1 MKRLLIGS
9 VAAALLLAQAA
20 GAQPAPDTTATL
32 TVFQWINPQIIES
45 TDRAI
50 ARFKERYP
58 NVTVETQ
65 FVPQPS
71 WGEYNSAMLNQ
82 VASGGTP
89 DIFASAIEGFS
100 EIASKGILR
109 DLTEVIANDPD
120 AQTVL
125 GDIDANLLEGMKTRP
140 SGELNFFPTEW
151 NNIVMF
157 YNKDMFDA
165 AGLPYPAADWTWE
178 EFRETAKALTISDAN
193 GNVTQY
199 GYFVPGFNFGLQPWF
214 MTNNAGVLDADW
226 RAPTVGTPEF
236 AESLQFLY
244 DLIHVDGSAPVFEG
258 GVGDNKF
265 VAGQVAMFS
274 AGHWPIPEIV
284 ASGMTNVGVQ
294 VMPSAGVST
303 TVFGIGGLSITEASE
318 NPDLAWEFIKEM
330 TGPEYQQELAGSLR
344 SIPSSRS
351 VATTPEYLAFPDNA
365 QIFYGSAATA
375 LPVPA
380 PPNFAQV
387 EEIFMRQVG
396 SYLTDNQDLETT
408 IAELNR
414 ELDRA
419 MARAYD

>member
-1 MKRLLIGS
+1 MKRLLMSG
-9 VAAALLLAQAA
+9 VAGAVLFAQAA

-32 TVFQWINPQIIES
+32 TIFQWINPQIIES

-50 ARFKERYP
+50 ERFKERYP

-109 DLTEVIANDPD
+109 DLTDVIATDPD
-120 AQTVL
+120 AQAVL
-125 GDIDANLLEGMKTRP
+125 SDIDANLLEGMKTRP

-165 AGLPYPAADWTWE
+165 AGIDYPAADWDWE
-178 EFRETAKALTISDAN
+178 DFRATAEALTVRDGN
-193 GNVTQY
+193 GNVSQY

-214 MTNNAGVLDADW
+214 MTNAASVLDADW
-226 RAPTVGTPEF
+226 REPTVDTPQF
-236 AESLQFLY
+236 AESLQFLH
-244 DLIHVDGSAPVFEG
+244 DLIHADGSAPAFEG
-258 GVGDNKF
+258 GVGDDKF

-274 AGHWPIPEIV
+274 AGHWPIPEII
-284 ASGMTNVGVQ
+284 ASGLTNVGVQ
-294 VMPSAGVST
+294 VMPANEVST
-303 TVFGIGGLSITEASE
+303 TVFGIGGLAITQESE
-318 NPDLAWEFIKEM
+318 HPELAWEFIKEM
-330 TGPEYQQELAGSLR
+330 TGPEYQQELADSLR
-344 SIPSSRS
+344 SIPSARS
-351 VATTPEYLAFPDNA
+351 VATTPEYVAFPDNSE
-365 QIFYGSAATA
+365 IFYGSAATA

-387 EEIFMRQVG
+387 EEIFMRQIG
-396 SYLTDNQDLETT
+396 AYLSSNQDLETT
-408 IAELNR
+408 ISELDR

-419 MARAYD
+419 MARAY